1 MAPTAPLRVATCSA
15 PTNIATIKYWGK
27 DDVALNTPLNSSVSV
42 TLDQDDLR
50 TTTTIAASPA
60 FETTELWLNGKPQA
74 LNKRVLAVLR
84 EMRALAQRQHG
95 RASQLHEWPLR
106 IVSENSFPT
115 AAGLAS
121 SAAGYACLVATLAE
135 LYQVQDE
142 FPGQL
147 STIARQGSGSA
158 CRSLHGGFV
167 RWEKGARADGRD
179 SRAVQVADEHH
190 WSSLC
195 AIICVVNDAQ
205 KDTSSTAG
213 MQTSRATSELLQV
226 RARELVAPRLA
237 QIEAAYRAR
246 DFATFGSL
254 TMQDSNQFHAV
265 CLDTMPPI
273 VYMND
278 VSRRIVQ
285 LVHRVNAFLGGVRV
299 AYTFDAG
306 PNAVLF
312 VEAPHVADVVAL
324 LTRVFPGPNGAQL
337 PVETTTMAASI
348 ASSATTPPPST
359 LVDAVGL
366 APTPGGVKM
375 LYVTRVGGGPRVLS
389 MEHALVDPTT
399 GEPRLPRAV
408 SQQQQVKKATT
419 TTKKKKATTW
429 ALAASLLATT
439 ALLSVV
445 RRRS

>member
-1 MAPTAPLRVATCSA
+1 MAPPSSIRVATCSA

-27 DDVALNTPLNSSVSV
+27 DDASLNTPLNSSVSV

-60 FETTELWLNGKPQA
+60 FATTELWLNGKRQT
-74 LNKRVLAVLR
+74 LNKRVLTVLH

-95 RASQLHEWPLR
+95 GDQPASDVFNWPLR

-167 RWEKGARADGRD
+167 RWDKGERADGRD
-179 SRAVQVADEHH
+179 SRAVQIADERH
-190 WSSLC
+190 WPSLC

-205 KDTSSTAG
+205 KDTSSTSG

-226 RARELVAPRLA
+226 RARELVAPRLER
-237 QIEAAYRAR
+237 IEAAYRAR
-246 DFATFGSL
+246 DFATFAAL

-285 LVHRVNAFLGGVRV
+285 LVHRVNAFYGDVRL

-312 VEAPHVADVVAL
+312 VEAQHVADVLAL
-324 LTRVFPGPNGAQL
+324 LTRVFPGANGARL
-337 PVETTTMAASI
+337 PVETTTMATQVA
-348 ASSATTPPPST
+348 AAREARGPSGK

-366 APTPGGVKM
+366 APTPGAVKM

-389 MEHALVDPTT
+389 HEQALVDPTT
-399 GEPRLPRAV
+399 GERRSRDL
-408 SQQQQVKKATT
+408 SKNSTT
-419 TTKKKKATTW
+419 SAETKRTTW
-429 ALAASLLATT
+429 ALAASLLVTT
-439 ALLSVV
+439 ALLSIV

>member
-1 MAPTAPLRVATCSA
+1 MAPPSSIRVATCSA

-27 DDVALNTPLNSSVSV
+27 DDASLNTPLNSSVSV

-60 FETTELWLNGKPQA
+60 FATTELWLNGKRQT
-74 LNKRVLAVLR
+74 LNKRVLTVLH

-95 RASQLHEWPLR
+95 GDQPASDVFNWPLR

-167 RWEKGARADGRD
+167 RWDKGDRADGRD
-179 SRAVQVADEHH
+179 SRAVQIADERH
-190 WSSLC
+190 WPSLC

-205 KDTSSTAG
+205 KDTSSTSG

-226 RARELVAPRLA
+226 RARELVAPRLER
-237 QIEAAYRAR
+237 IEAAYRAR
-246 DFATFGSL
+246 DFATFAAL

-285 LVHRVNAFLGGVRV
+285 LVHRVERAQ
-299 AYTFDAG
+299 
-306 PNAVLF
+306 
-312 VEAPHVADVVAL
+312 HVADVLAL
-324 LTRVFPGPNGAQL
+324 LTRVFPGANGARL
-337 PVETTTMAASI
+337 PVETTTMATQVA
-348 ASSATTPPPST
+348 AAREARGPSGK

-366 APTPGGVKM
+366 APTPGAVKM

-389 MEHALVDPTT
+389 HEQALVDPTT
-399 GEPRLPRAV
+399 GERRSRDL
-408 SQQQQVKKATT
+408 SKNSTT
-419 TTKKKKATTW
+419 SAETKRTTW
-429 ALAASLLATT
+429 ALAASLLVTT
-439 ALLSVV
+439 ALLSIV